1 MAFLTPSKR
10 KRSGANGSGFPS
22 LADDFFNDRF
32 FGSGMLS
39 PFSSFSGAMSE
50 VPSANIRETKDS
62 YIVELS
68 APGLKKDDFKIELE
82 DGVLTVS
89 CEKEEEKKE
98 EEKDYKR
105 REFSYTSFTR
115 SFSLPENAQ
124 EDKINAHYA
133 DGILELSIP
142 KKEMSVSKPKKQIK
156 VD

>member
-1 MAFLTPSKR
+1 MSFLSPKQK
-10 KRSGANGSGFPS
+10 KRSGANGSRLPS
-22 LADDFFNDRF
+22 LMDDFFGDRF
-32 FGSGMLS
+32 FGPGFFS
-39 PFSSFSGAMSE
+39 PVTSSVMSE
-50 VPSANIRETKDS
+50 MPSANIRETKDA
-62 YIVELS
+62 YVVELS
-68 APGLKKDDFKIELE
+68 APGLKKEDFKIEID

-98 EEKDYKR
+98 EETDYKR

-124 EDKINAHYA
+124 EDKVNAKYN

-142 KKEMSVSKPKKQIK
+142 KKDVTVSKPKKQIK